1 MNTKKEKEKCAFCA
15 KHIDNKKI
23 FFESIIQGISI
34 CEDCIINAND
44 IINRTKQQEIRDKFN
59 QNKILKPSELKNI
72 LDKYVIG
79 QDYAKKILS
88 VSVYNHYK
96 RINHITN
103 NDIEL
108 EKSNILL
115 LGPTGT
121 GKTLLA
127 RTLAKVL
134 NVPFSIADATTIT
147 EAGYVGDD
155 VETVLLGLLQN
166 ADYNVAAAERGI
178 IYIDEIDK
186 ISRRSE
192 SQNITRDVS
201 GEGVQ
206 QALLKILEGTV
217 AGVPPKGGRKHP
229 EQSLVYINTKNILF
243 ICGGAFDGLEKI
255 IAKRLKTNSLIGF
268 ITQEEQHN
276 IEESYD
282 LLKFTTPDDLVKY
295 GFIPEITGR
304 LPNIAPLEELSK
316 EAMYDILVKPKNA
329 LIKQFQYLLKLENV
343 NLIFE
348 NEAIK
353 EIVDIAIK
361 RKTGARALRSI
372 VEKIML
378 PIMYNIP
385 DEENLKEY
393 IVTKKIVQNRLYNI

>member
-385 DEENLKEY
+385 DEENVKEY
-393 IVTKKIVQNRLYNI
+393 IVTKEIVQNRLYNI

>member
-361 RKTGARALRSI
+361 RKTGARALRLI

-385 DEENLKEY
+385 NEENVKEY
-393 IVTKKIVQNRLYNI
+393 IVTKEIVQNRLYNI

>member
-186 ISRRSE
+186 IIRRSE

-385 DEENLKEY
+385 NEENVKEY
-393 IVTKKIVQNRLYNI
+393 IVTKEIVQNRLYNI

>member
-186 ISRRSE
+186 IIRRSE

-343 NLIFE
+343 NLIFK

-385 DEENLKEY
+385 NEENVKEY
-393 IVTKKIVQNRLYNI
+393 IVTKEIVQNRLYNI